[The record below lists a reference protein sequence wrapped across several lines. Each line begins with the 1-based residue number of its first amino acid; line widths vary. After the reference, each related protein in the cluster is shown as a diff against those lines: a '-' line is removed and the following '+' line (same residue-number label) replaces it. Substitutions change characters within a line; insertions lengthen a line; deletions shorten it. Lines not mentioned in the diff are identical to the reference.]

1 MVALWGP
8 LGPLPLRRL
17 HGLYQMLSKQGN
29 HFSLCGTWTPQTP
42 MPASGDSP
50 YFLTRA
56 PPGTELQNCRLC
68 APLFIESWW
77 YRNPLLSSGR
87 WFWETDFLFS
97 SLWVFSLFLPLSL
110 QLPSGECFSCTPD
123 ALHSPPFSVL
133 SPQKQ
138 LPTLHGFSLSSS
150 SPLRTV

>member
-1 MVALWGP
+1 MVLTLSFINVMYHIDCFVDIEPALHPRNKSHLIAAEVQRLWQITTHSQHQVSPYSGVFVPIPANLAALWGP

-77 YRNPLLSSGR
+77 
-87 WFWETDFLFS
+87 F
-97 SLWVFSLFLPLSL
+97 
-110 QLPSGECFSCTPD
+110 
-123 ALHSPPFSVL
+123 
-133 SPQKQ
+133 
-138 LPTLHGFSLSSS
+138 
-150 SPLRTV
+150 

>member
-1 MVALWGP
+1 MARCWLAPENCDHTVADIQRLWKITAYSKLQFAPHSGIFVPISANLAALWGP

-97 SLWVFSLFLPLSL
+97 SL
-110 QLPSGECFSCTPD
+110 
-123 ALHSPPFSVL
+123 
-133 SPQKQ
+133 
-138 LPTLHGFSLSSS
+138 
-150 SPLRTV
+150 